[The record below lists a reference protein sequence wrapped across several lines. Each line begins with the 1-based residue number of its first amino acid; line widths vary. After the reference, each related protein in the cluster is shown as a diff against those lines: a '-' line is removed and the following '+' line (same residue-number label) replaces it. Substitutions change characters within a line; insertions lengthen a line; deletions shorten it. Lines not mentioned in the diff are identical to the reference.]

1 MGRHSIPDPDDR
13 PDEFVGPGEPG
24 EPVGPGE
31 PVEPVGPGEPEEPA
45 AAEQAHPTAPE
56 PTGPVPTGAARRNRR
71 SIGEWRG
78 GHRSEGGRRGV
89 SVGVVAALITVV
101 VLVSGVILWRFFGAV
116 LSHRSDTAAARC
128 VAGDE
133 TVAVVADPSIA
144 DQVRQLAEEFTGT
157 GRHVGDRC
165 VSVSVKAAGSNAVIN
180 GFIGDWSADLGE
192 RPALWIPA
200 SSISAARLQAAVG
213 ADTVSDARSLV
224 RSPVMLAVRPEL
236 KSALADRDWAALP
249 QLQTAPDALDRLR
262 LAHWGSLRLAL
273 PTSDNGDAAAL
284 AAEAVATAAAGDQP
298 ATDGVGAVRSLV
310 GGQPKLAD
318 TSLAEA
324 MNALLGAEDPAS
336 APVHAVVTTEQQLVA
351 RAASSAD
358 RADTLAG
365 WLPSG
370 PVAVADYPTV
380 LLAGNWL
387 SDEQV
392 SGASEFA
399 RYLGK
404 PDQLA
409 TFAEAGFRGPDGDAD
424 HGALPDSDVTDFPA
438 IDATVPVGDDSLRAT
453 LANTVSAP
461 STGPATTIM
470 LDQSMGESDGAR
482 SRLANVTAALDAALA
497 GLPADSTVGLWTF
510 DGTEGQSAVAAGP
523 LDTVRDAVSGRLDG
537 LGPTADGA
545 VSFTTLRLV
554 YGEALADYQEGRPN
568 SVLVITT
575 GPHTD
580 RTLDGPGLQDYLRG
594 AVDPARPVAVNVL
607 DFGDDT
613 DRATWEAVAQIS
625 GGSYQQ
631 LASSDT
637 PELATALSTLLG

>member
-1 MGRHSIPDPDDR
+1 MGRHSIPDPDDQ
-13 PDEFVGPGEPG
+13 PDES
-24 EPVGPGE
+24 
-31 PVEPVGPGEPEEPA
+31 VEPVGPGEPGESEEPA
-45 AAEQAHPTAPE
+45 AAEQAHPIAPE
-56 PTGPVPTGAARRNRR
+56 PTGPVPTGAARRSRR

-144 DQVRQLAEEFTGT
+144 DQVRQLAEEFTGN
-157 GRHVGDRC
+157 GRQVGDRC
-165 VSVSVKAAGSNAVIN
+165 VSVSVKSAGSNAVIN

-236 KSALADRDWAALP
+236 KSALAERDWAALP
-249 QLQTAPDALDRLR
+249 QLQTTPDALDRLQ

-284 AAEAVATAAAGDQP
+284 AAEAVATAAAGDRP
-298 ATDGVGAVRSLV
+298 ATDGVGAVRSLI

-409 TFAEAGFRGPDGDAD
+409 TFAEAGFRGPAGGDDAGPD
-424 HGALPDSDVTDFPA
+424 GALPDSDVTDFPA

-453 LANTVSAP
+453 LANTVTAP
-461 STGPATTIM
+461 SAGPATTIM

-482 SRLANVTAALDAALA
+482 SRLANVTAALDAAVS
-497 GLPADSTVGLWTF
+497 GLPADSTIGLWTF
-510 DGTEGQSAVAAGP
+510 DGTEGRSAVAAGP

-625 GGSYQQ
+625 GGSYRQ